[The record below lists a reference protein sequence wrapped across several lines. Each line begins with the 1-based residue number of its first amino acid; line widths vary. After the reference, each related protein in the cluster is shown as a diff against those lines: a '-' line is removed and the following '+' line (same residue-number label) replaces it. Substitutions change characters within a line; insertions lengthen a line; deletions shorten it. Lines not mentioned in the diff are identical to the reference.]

1 MRKKSSQFI
10 RSVSLVWKSAP
21 SWATW
26 NVLVSLSAGI
36 LPLALVWLIK
46 RLIDSVTAVT
56 VSGWQEGY
64 NMALFSVIG
73 IAVIYL
79 LDEVLQSSGI
89 LIRKNQSFRLEEYMN
104 GIIHSKAVSLDL
116 RHFEDPVYFDILSRA
131 SREAP
136 YRPVS
141 IVNNL
146 VSLLRGAISLLLIAG
161 LISLLNWVL
170 VVVLI
175 LANIPGIW
183 LRIHYADRLYNFRKE
198 LTPEARKS
206 AYFNWLLTGDRP
218 SREIRL
224 FGLGDYF
231 TRLFNKSFS
240 KQKEEE
246 IAIIKKRSVIE
257 IISGLFKAAA
267 AFVIVSYLV
276 NETLDSDITIGGLA
290 MYLLAFR
297 LGMSYIWQI
306 LGSVAG
312 LYEDSLFVSDIFEFL
327 GLREDISAVPPIEKI
342 ESLQSSIVID
352 DLSFSYPGTGS
363 EILSGINLEIKKGET
378 IAIVGHNGAG
388 KSTLVRLLARLYDP
402 VKGSI
407 MIDGIDIRHA
417 DPAEYRKLFSVL
429 FQDFMLYNLSA
440 GENISIGNTTLPL
453 DSEKLKKAAMD
464 AGIDQFISALPSG
477 YDTVIGRLFDDSREL
492 SWGEWQKIALA
503 RALYRDSS
511 VLVLDEPSSALD
523 SASEYELFTRFREIA
538 RNRTSIL
545 ISHHFS
551 NVSIADRIFVLDKGR
566 IIESGTHDDL
576 IRNGGSYSV
585 MYMQQKNRY
594 E

>member
-1 MRKKSSQFI
+1 MGRKSSLFI
-10 RSVSLVWKSAP
+10 RSLSLVWTSAP

-26 NVLVSLSAGI
+26 NVLISLSAGF

-46 RLIDSVTAVT
+46 RLIDAATAVT

-64 NMALFSVIG
+64 DMAFMAVIG
-73 IAVIYL
+73 IAVIYFM
-79 LDEVLQSSGI
+79 DEVLQSSGT

-104 GIIHSKAVSLDL
+104 GILHSKAVSLDL
-116 RHFEDPVYFDILSRA
+116 RHFEDPGYFDILSRA

-146 VSLLRGAISLLLIAG
+146 VSLLRGAVSLILIAG
-161 LISLLNWVL
+161 LISMLNWVL
-170 VVVLI
+170 VGILI

-183 LRIHYADRLYNFRKE
+183 LRVHYADRLYNFRKE

-218 SREIRL
+218 SRELRL
-224 FGLGDYF
+224 FGLGEYF
-231 TRLFNKSFS
+231 TSLFNKSFL

-246 IAIIKKRSVIE
+246 IAIIRKRSVIE
-257 IISGLFKAAA
+257 ILSGLFKAAA
-267 AFVIVSYLV
+267 AFVIISYLV
-276 NETLDSDITIGGLA
+276 NETLNSEITLGELA

-297 LGMSYIWQI
+297 LGMTYIWQV

-312 LYEDSLFVSDIFEFL
+312 LYEDSLFVSDIFEFMNL
-327 GLREDISAVPPIEKI
+327 KEDISAEPPLAKI
-342 ESLQSSIVID
+342 ETLQSSILIEN
-352 DLSFSYPGTGS
+352 LSFAYPGTSS
-363 EILSGINLEIKKGET
+363 ETLSGVTMEIKKGET
-378 IAIVGHNGAG
+378 VAIVGANGAG

-402 VKGSI
+402 LKGRI
-407 MIDGIDIRHA
+407 MIDGTDIRHA

-440 GENISIGNTTLPL
+440 GANISIGDTSLPP
-453 DSEKLKKAAMD
+453 DPDKIKKAAAD
-464 AGIDQFISALPSG
+464 SGIDQLITGLPGG

-523 SASEYELFTRFREIA
+523 SASEYELFARFREIA
-538 RNRTSIL
+538 HNRTSIL

-551 NVSIADRIFVLDKGR
+551 NVSIADRIFVLDKGK
-566 IIESGTHDDL
+566 IVESGTHDDL
-576 IRNGGSYSV
+576 MRSGTVYPA
-585 MYMQQKNRY
+585 MYNKQKNRY
-594 E
+594 K

>member
-1 MRKKSSQFI
+1 MRGKSSLFI

-21 SWATW
+21 SWTTW
-26 NVLVSLSAGI
+26 NVLVSLAAGM
-36 LPLALVWLIK
+36 LPLGLVWLIK
-46 RLIDSVTAVT
+46 RLIDAVTAVT

-64 NMALFSVIG
+64 NMALVSVIG
-73 IAVIYL
+73 IAIIYFM
-79 LDEVLQSSGI
+79 DELIQSSGA

-104 GIIHSKAVSLDL
+104 GILHSKAISLDL
-116 RHFEDPVYFDILSRA
+116 RHFEDPSYFDILSRA

-146 VSLLRGAISLLLIAG
+146 VSLLRGIVSLLLIAG

-170 VVVLI
+170 VAVLVFS
-175 LANIPGIW
+175 NIPGIW

-218 SREIRL
+218 SRELRL
-224 FGLGDYF
+224 FGLGEYF
-231 TRLFNKSFS
+231 TGLFRKSFT

-246 IAIIKKRSVIE
+246 ISIIRRRSAIE
-257 IISGLFKAAA
+257 IVSGLFKAAA
-267 AFVIVSYLV
+267 AFVVISYLV
-276 NETLDSDITIGGLA
+276 NETFDSDITIGELA

-297 LGMSYIWQI
+297 LGMTYIWQI

-327 GLREDISAVPPIEKI
+327 GLKEEVIAVPPVKDAEP
-342 ESLQSSIVID
+342 LQHSIIAE
-352 DLSFSYPGTGS
+352 DLSFAYPGSGS
-363 EILSGINLEIKKGET
+363 EALSGISIEIKKGET
-378 IAIVGHNGAG
+378 VAIVGPNGAG

-402 VKGSI
+402 LNGKI
-407 MIDGIDIRHA
+407 LYDGVDIRHFQPV
-417 DPAEYRKLFSVL
+417 DYRKQFSIL

-440 GENISIGNTTLPL
+440 GDNITLGNVSVAPNQERMKGAAR
-453 DSEKLKKAAMD
+453 DSGVDDL
-464 AGIDQFISALPSG
+464 ISSFPSG

-523 SASEYELFTRFREIA
+523 SASEYELFNRFREIA
-538 RNRTSIL
+538 RDRTSIL
-545 ISHHFS
+545 ISHHYS
-551 NVSIADRIFVLDKGR
+551 NVSIADRIFVLDRGR
-566 IIESGTHDDL
+566 IIESGTHNEL
-576 IRNGGSYSV
+576 INHGGTYHA
-585 MYMQQKNRY
+585 MYNQQKNRY
-594 E
+594 R

>member
-1 MRKKSSQFI
+1 MRTKSQLFF
-10 RSVSLVWKSAP
+10 RSLSLVWKSAP
-21 SWATW
+21 GWATW
-26 NVLVSLSAGI
+26 NVLVSLSAGM
-36 LPLALVWLIK
+36 LPLVLVWLIK
-46 RLIDSVTAVT
+46 RLLDAVTAVT

-64 NMALFSVIG
+64 NMAMVSVIG

-79 LDEVLQSSGI
+79 LDEVFQSAGI

-104 GIIHSKAVSLDL
+104 GILHSKAVSLDL
-116 RHFEDPVYFDILSRA
+116 RHFEDPAYFDILSRA

-136 YRPVS
+136 YRPAS

-146 VSLLRGAISLLLIAG
+146 VSLLRGAISLILIAG

-170 VVVLI
+170 VVVLV

-183 LRIHYADRLYNFRKE
+183 LRIHYAGKLYNFRKD

-206 AYFNWLLTGDRP
+206 AYFNWILTGDRP
-218 SREIRL
+218 SRELRL
-224 FGLGDYF
+224 FGLGEYF
-231 TRLFNKSFS
+231 TGLFTRSFS
-240 KQKEEE
+240 MQKKEE
-246 IAIIKKRSVIE
+246 IAIIRKRSVIE
-257 IISGLFKAAA
+257 IVTGLFKAGA
-267 AFVIVSYLV
+267 AFVVISFLV
-276 NETLDSDITIGGLA
+276 NETLESNITLGGLA

-297 LGMSYIWQI
+297 LGMTYIWQI
-306 LGSVAG
+306 LGSFAG

-327 GLREDISAVPPIEKI
+327 NLKEDIIAVPPLARI
-342 ESLQSSIVID
+342 ESLQSSIVIE
-352 DLSFSYPGTGS
+352 DLSFAYPGS
-363 EILSGINLEIKKGET
+363 SSDILSGLTMEIRKGET
-378 IAIVGHNGAG
+378 VAIVGPNGAG

-402 VKGSI
+402 SKGKI
-407 MIDGIDIRHA
+407 MIDGVDIRHT
-417 DPAEYRKLFSVL
+417 DPLEYRRLFSVL

-440 GENISIGNTTLPL
+440 GDNITIGNVSVAP
-453 DSEKLKKAAMD
+453 DRERLKKAAGD
-464 AGIDQFISALPSG
+464 AGIDDLISGLPG
-477 YDTVIGRLFDDSREL
+477 AYDTVIGRLFDDSREL

-538 RNRTSIL
+538 RDRTSIL

-551 NVSIADRIFVLDKGR
+551 NVSIADRIFVLDQGR
-566 IIESGTHDDL
+566 IIESGSHDEL
-576 IRNGGSYSV
+576 MKLGGRYQA
-585 MYMQQKNRY
+585 MYNQQKQRY